1 LQNIL
6 SDQSSRRLFYW
17 MAAGR
22 LALFSL
28 LSGGAYILSHRFGG
42 PSYDGVRVSLFI
54 VGAFFLTGLYVLWY
68 KRGFLRKCLIW
79 TQVLVDILM
88 VNLAVFWT
96 GGLATPFAFL
106 YPLAIVNA
114 CLFEGR
120 RGGALAAL
128 VSTISYASVCWWI
141 WDPRTAV
148 DEAAYIFF
156 INMAAFNLTGA
167 LGIVLAQRLRRT
179 EIRLSEAEVDLRR
192 MEEVH
197 RNVAKSLRSGL
208 ITVDEKGEITS
219 VNHAAAEI
227 LGIKLPRR
235 YGIQLAA
242 IWPAGA
248 EIVADREISRRGDR
262 QEIIH
267 VMPNGQQRFLGISPF
282 PLADDEGD
290 LLGYGMIFQDITE
303 IKAKEER
310 MQRTDRLAALG
321 EMAAGL
327 AHEIRNPLASI
338 SGAAQFL
345 EEAQLLLPEGERL
358 LQIITRESRRLN
370 DLTKTFLLY
379 AKPEGRRNEKI
390 SLRREMEYVLSLLRQ
405 RKGFSKAT
413 VETHIPK
420 DLELQVDP
428 DQFRQAALNLVLN
441 AYQALPQEGGT
452 IVLRAE
458 GEQRRVILIISDNGS
473 GISEEDL
480 GKIFN
485 PFFTTRHD
493 GTGLGLAIVHRL
505 VNAWGG
511 DIVVESKRNTGT
523 TFTLR
528 LPKESG
534 QRT

>member
-1 LQNIL
+1 
-6 SDQSSRRLFYW
+6 
-17 MAAGR
+17 MTAGR

-28 LSGGAYILSHRFGG
+28 LLGGAYMLSYRFGG

-54 VGAFFLTGLYVLWY
+54 VGVFFLTGLYILWY
-68 KRGFLRKCLIW
+68 RRSFLRKGLIW
-79 TQVLVDILM
+79 TQILVDILI

-96 GGLATPFAFL
+96 GGLASPFAFL

-114 CLFEGR
+114 CLFRGK

-128 VSTISYASVCWWI
+128 VSTMSYASVCWWI

-148 DEAAYIFF
+148 DEAAYVFF

-167 LGIVLAQRLRRT
+167 LGIVLTQRLRRT
-179 EIRLSEAEVDLRR
+179 ELRLSEAEVDLKR

-208 ITVDEKGEITS
+208 ITVDDKGGITS

-227 LGIKLPRR
+227 LGIDLPRR
-235 YGIQLAA
+235 YGIQLAKV
-242 IWPAGA
+242 WQAGA
-248 EIVADREISRRGDR
+248 RIMADREISRRGDR

-267 VMPNGQQRFLGISPF
+267 VMANGQQKFLGISPF
-282 PLADDEGD
+282 PLADDDGD

-345 EEAQLLLPEGERL
+345 EEARLVSNEGERL

-379 AKPEGRRNEKI
+379 AKPEGRRSEKI
-390 SLRREMEYVLSLLRQ
+390 SLRTEMEYVLSLLRQ
-405 RKGFSKAT
+405 RKKFPQAT

-428 DQFRQAALNLVLN
+428 DQFRQTVLNLLLN
-441 AYQALPQEGGT
+441 AYQALPPEGGK

-458 GEQRRVILIISDNGS
+458 EEEGRVILSISDNGS
-473 GISEEDL
+473 GIREEDL

-511 DIVVESKRNTGT
+511 DITVQSQKNTGT

-528 LPKESG
+528 LPKDSS
-534 QRT
+534 QPT